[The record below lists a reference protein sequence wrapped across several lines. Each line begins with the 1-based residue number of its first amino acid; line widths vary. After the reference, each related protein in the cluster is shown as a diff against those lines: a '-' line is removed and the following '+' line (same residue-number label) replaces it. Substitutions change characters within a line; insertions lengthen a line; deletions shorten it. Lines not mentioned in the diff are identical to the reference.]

1 MEELEQYI
9 VEDVG
14 VGIMLLK
21 SLQTD
26 HDLYKTLYIKQIRYF
41 EEYEGGTVIN
51 LRRRDTEKE
60 SYYIYI
66 DLSIDKFLV
75 RFKQSLKKCK

>member
-1 MEELEQYI
+1 MEELEQYT

-21 SLQTD
+21 SLQID
-26 HDLYKTLYIKQIRYF
+26 HDLYKTLYIKQIRHF
-41 EEYEGGTVIN
+41 EEYEGGTVVN
-51 LRRRDTEKE
+51 LRRRDAEKE
-60 SYYIYI
+60 SYYSYI
-66 DLSIDKFLV
+66 DLSVDKFLV

>member
-21 SLQTD
+21 LLQTD

-41 EEYEGGTVIN
+41 EEYEGGTVVN
-51 LRRRDTEKE
+51 LRRRDAEKE

-66 DLSIDKFLV
+66 NLSVDKFLV

>member
-1 MEELEQYI
+1 MEELEQYT

-21 SLQTD
+21 SLQID

-41 EEYEGGTVIN
+41 EEYEGGTVVN
-51 LRRRDTEKE
+51 LRRRDAEKE

-66 DLSIDKFLV
+66 DLSVDKFLV

>member
-1 MEELEQYI
+1 MEELEKYNI
-9 VEDVG
+9 EDVG
-14 VGIMLLK
+14 VGILLLK
-21 SLQTD
+21 SLELE
-26 HDLYKTLYIKQIRYF
+26 HDLYKTLYTKQIRYF

-66 DLSIDKFLV
+66 DLSVDKFLV